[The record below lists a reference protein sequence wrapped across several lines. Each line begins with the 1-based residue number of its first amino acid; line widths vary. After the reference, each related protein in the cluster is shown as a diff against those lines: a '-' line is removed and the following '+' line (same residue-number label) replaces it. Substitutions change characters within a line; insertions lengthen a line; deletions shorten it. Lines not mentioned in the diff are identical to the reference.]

1 MLLMVEK
8 RIRGGMCHAIHR
20 YAQANNKYMKN
31 YDQNKEPSYLKYWD
45 VNNLY
50 GWEMSQNCPVNKFEK
65 IEDTSKF
72 NEDSTNY
79 YNQENYEGFFLEV
92 DVQYLEILHELHN
105 YLRFLSESE
114 NRKSRKVCY

>member
-105 YLRFLSESE
+105 YLQFLSERE

>member
-1 MLLMVEK
+1 MLLMVEQG
-8 RIRGGMCHAIHR
+8 IRRGMCHAIHW
-20 YAQANNKYMKN
+20 YEQANNKYMKN

-65 IEDTSKF
+65 IDDTSKF
-72 NEDSTNY
+72 NEDSTNN

-92 DVQYLEILHELHN
+92 NVQYPEILHELHN